1 MAVMPPAQ
9 AHGNTPCARSP
20 VRNTSGA
27 RIPNAIYYM
36 TGGDTIAAL
45 STAAGEGAIAI
56 VRLSGPRAVE
66 IADAA
71 FRPEG
76 ALSHAASHT
85 IHHGH
90 IVEDGGPLDEVL
102 VSVMLAPRT
111 YTREDI
117 VEINCHGGI
126 APTADVLGLMLRLG
140 ARMAEPGEFTRR
152 AFLSGRIDLIQAEAT
167 LDVIR
172 ARTSAAGRI
181 ALEQLSGRL
190 SKRIHA
196 MRDSLLRACAHIEAH
211 IDFPED
217 GIAPGALAE
226 IAGSMADIEAE
237 CRALS
242 ESCAEGRLYREG
254 LKVAIVG
261 RPNVGK
267 SSLLNA
273 LIGRDRAI
281 VTPDPGT
288 TRDVIEEQIAIRGL
302 PVRIMDTAGM
312 REAHEMAEREGVSRS
327 LRALE
332 DADISLAVLDA
343 SVAVTDEDR
352 VVLARVAARP
362 HIVVLNKTDIAC
374 IPEVGGI
381 RVSALTTEGIDRL
394 RDAVYAK
401 CTGTQTEG
409 VVVSNLRHKEALDI
423 AAQRL
428 GAAQAAMSE
437 GAPLEVVAIDARDAL
452 DSLGRIIGAVGVD
465 DILDIIF
472 REFCIG
478 K

>member
-1 MAVMPPAQ
+1 
-9 AHGNTPCARSP
+9 
-20 VRNTSGA
+20 
-27 RIPNAIYYM
+27 M
-36 TGGDTIAAL
+36 TGGDTIVAL
-45 STAAGEGAIAI
+45 SSAAGEGAIAI
-56 VRLSGPRAVE
+56 VRLSGPAAVE

-71 FRPEG
+71 FMPAGTLG
-76 ALSHAASHT
+76 AAETHT

-90 IVEDGGPLDEVL
+90 IVEDGVPVDEVL
-102 VSVMLAPRT
+102 VSVMRAPRT

-117 VEINCHGGI
+117 VEINCHGGMV
-126 APTADVLGLMLRLG
+126 PTANVLGLMLRLG

-172 ARTSAAGRI
+172 AKTYAAGRI

-190 SKRIHA
+190 SESIRA
-196 MRDSLLRACAHIEAH
+196 MREALIRACAHIEAH

-217 GIAPGALAE
+217 EIAPSALAE
-226 IAGSMADIEAE
+226 IAGAMAGIEAR
-237 CRALS
+237 CRSLA
-242 ESCAEGRLYREG
+242 ETCAEGRLYREG
-254 LKVAIVG
+254 VRIAIVG

-273 LIGRDRAI
+273 LLGRDRAI
-281 VTPDPGT
+281 VTPQPGT

-302 PVRIMDTAGM
+302 PVRVMDTAGM
-312 REAHEMAEREGVSRS
+312 REAHEMAEQEGVRRS

-343 SVAVTDEDR
+343 SGSLTDEDK
-352 VVLARVAARP
+352 VVLERVAGRP
-362 HIVVLNKTDIAC
+362 HIIVLNKADIASGIAC
-374 IPEVGGI
+374 IPEVDGI
-381 RVSALTTEGIDRL
+381 RVSALTGEGIEQL
-394 RDAVYAK
+394 RDAVYAS
-401 CTGTQTEG
+401 CVGTPTEG
-409 VVVSNLRHKEALDI
+409 AVVTNLRHKEALDL

-428 GAAQAAMSE
+428 GAARLAMSD
-437 GAPLEVVAIDARDAL
+437 GAPLEVVALEARDAL
-452 DSLGRIIGAVGVD
+452 DALGRIVGEAGVE

-472 REFCIG
+472 SEFCIG